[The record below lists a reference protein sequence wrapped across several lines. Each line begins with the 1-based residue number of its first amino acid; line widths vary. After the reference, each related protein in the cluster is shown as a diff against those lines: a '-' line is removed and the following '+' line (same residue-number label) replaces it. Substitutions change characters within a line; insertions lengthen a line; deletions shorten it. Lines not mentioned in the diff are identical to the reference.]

1 MDSHDGIHIIQKDFH
16 DDYDDLEVGHL
27 FGIIIKKYMR
37 MHFSLL
43 KNRCFQW
50 KWKMYYNKLGKMFRV
65 TIDES
70 MFSMKV
76 KHVFHQ
82 VGKYVQGWDAMWNEV
97 QATSQT

>member
-1 MDSHDGIHIIQKDFH
+1 
-16 DDYDDLEVGHL
+16 
-27 FGIIIKKYMR
+27 
-37 MHFSLL
+37 
-43 KNRCFQW
+43 
-50 KWKMYYNKLGKMFRV
+50 MYYNKLGKMFRV